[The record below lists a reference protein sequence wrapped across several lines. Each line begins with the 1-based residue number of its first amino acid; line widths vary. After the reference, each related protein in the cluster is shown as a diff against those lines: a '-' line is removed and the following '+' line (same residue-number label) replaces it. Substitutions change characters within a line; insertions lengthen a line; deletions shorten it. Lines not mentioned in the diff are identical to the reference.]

1 MARNN
6 PLSLGRDLAIDLG
19 TANTLI
25 YARGLGIVLD
35 EPSVVAINVNDGRPV
50 AGGLEAKRMLGRT
63 PNHIKAIRPL
73 KDGVIADFEVCEK
86 MLRYFIQKVHASKW
100 SKPRMVICVPSG
112 ITGVEQRAVQDAAE
126 YAGARKPVHIIEEP
140 MAAAIGADL
149 PVHEPSGNMIVDI
162 GGGTTE
168 VAVISLGGIVTSR
181 SLRCGGD
188 ARERDHGDVGRAAAD
203 VDDHVARGRR
213 HVETGADRGRHR
225 LLDQVDL
232 AGARRERRLAHGAL
246 LDAGDAR
253 GHADHDPRTHQLA
266 PVVGALDEV
275 AEHRLGDLE
284 VGDDAVLDRADRL
297 DRAGR
302 AAEHQLGILAHRKH
316 LLATVL
322 NVIGHDRRL
331 VEDHP
336 PAFDIDKR
344 VRRPEIDRHV
354 RREQTAEECHVG
366 VLCAAAAQG
375 ARVGTPRI
383 AAVIG
388 VEWLT

>member
-50 AGGLEAKRMLGRT
+50 AVGVEAKRMMGRT

-168 VAVISLGGIVTSR
+168 VAVISLGGIVTAQSVR
-181 SLRCGGD
+181 
-188 ARERDHGDVGRAAAD
+188 V
-203 VDDHVARGRR
+203 
-213 HVETGADRGRHR
+213 
-225 LLDQVDL
+225 
-232 AGARRERRLAHGAL
+232 
-246 LDAGDAR
+246 AGDE
-253 GHADHDPRTHQLA
+253 L
-266 PVVGALDEV
+266 
-275 AEHRLGDLE
+275 
-284 VGDDAVLDRADRL
+284 DDAVLQYVKKEFSLAIGDR
-297 DRAGR
+297 
-302 AAEHQLGILAHRKH
+302 
-316 LLATVL
+316 
-322 NVIGHDRRL
+322 
-331 VEDHP
+331 
-336 PAFDIDKR
+336 
-344 VRRPEIDRHV
+344 
-354 RREQTAEECHVG
+354 TAEEVKIQMGSAWPMEEELTADIRGRDLVSGLPRTIQLTTEHVREALAEP
-366 VLCAAAAQG
+366 VSAFVDAVKTTLDKTPPELAADIMEDGITVTGGG
-375 ARVGTPRI
+375 ALLGGLDQRLSHETGMPIRI
-383 AAVIG
+383 ADEPLYSVVIG
-388 VEWLT
+388 SGRALENIDAMRGLMSLGGDD